1 AGSTSL
7 NVVSV
12 VVTLAGL
19 TSTATRSAD
28 GTNSRRSNSRFAVN
42 SALKKLVPVRLP
54 PGRARLAT
62 SPSLTG
68 SAAVRK
74 AIGIVGVAGLAASG
88 EEALVATI
96 TATGRRTNSAASS
109 GSRSI

>member
-1 AGSTSL
+1 MAAAAGSTSL

-19 TSTATRSAD
+19 TSTATRFAV
-28 GTNSRRSNSRFAVN
+28 GTNARRSSSRFAVN
-42 SALKKLVPVRLP
+42 SALKKLMPVTFP

-68 SAAVRK
+68 SAPVRK
-74 AIGIVGVAGLAASG
+74 AIGIVVVAALAASAA
-88 EEALVATI
+88 EVLVAAI
-96 TATGRRTNSAASS
+96 TATGR
-109 GSRSI
+109 